1 MNHLLKLTEINMQL
15 IEKLQEERNKLW
27 EDMKELNDREM
38 NEERT
43 LDATEKESWDKMN
56 DRMSEIDARVSELVD
71 LEEANKKAE
80 ENRSFLEDSTTS
92 PVIETKEEPM
102 ETDADIIRSLANG
115 ERRSHKFEKRDL
127 TVGSDGGLVP
137 QGFFDQL
144 IAVIDEFAVV
154 RNVATVIT
162 TAGGEDLKFP
172 QITANPTASLVTEGS
187 AIGESDPTT
196 SSQTLGAFK
205 YAYITQISSEML
217 ADGGVDIEGYLAQQG
232 GQALGNGA
240 GADFVNGNNS
250 GKPHGVMDQAS
261 TGVTCASGTA
271 ITSDEVIDLYFSI
284 TAPYRN
290 NATWLM
296 KDSTLKAIRQL
307 KDSNNQY
314 LWQPSLQLGNPDSLL
329 GLPVATDPNVD
340 AIATTKKV
348 IAFGDM
354 SKYYIRE
361 VNGIQVDRSNDF
373 AFANDL
379 VSFRFI
385 YRADAGLMDNNAV
398 KRMAM
403 G

>member
-1 MNHLLKLTEINMQL
+1 
-15 IEKLQEERNKLW
+15 
-27 EDMKELNDREM
+27 
-38 NEERT
+38 
-43 LDATEKESWDKMN
+43 
-56 DRMSEIDARVSELVD
+56 
-71 LEEANKKAE
+71 
-80 ENRSFLEDSTTS
+80 
-92 PVIETKEEPM
+92 
-102 ETDADIIRSLANG
+102 
-115 ERRSHKFEKRDL
+115 
-127 TVGSDGGLVP
+127 
-137 QGFFDQL
+137 
-144 IAVIDEFAVV
+144 
-154 RNVATVIT
+154 
-162 TAGGEDLKFP
+162 
-172 QITANPTASLVTEGS
+172 
-187 AIGESDPTT
+187 
-196 SSQTLGAFK
+196 
-205 YAYITQISSEML
+205 ML

-250 GKPHGVMDQAS
+250 GKPHGGMDQAS

-290 NATWLM
+290 NSTWLM